1 MPHGCLLSR
10 NNGLSHIL
18 ATHHQVGLIRYCV
31 CLASHQYLIHG
42 LGLASPFSASATA
55 LRRPAN
61 PAADWVV
68 KLIRSLHFPPPPR
81 NVWVCSSSLAISSVV
96 FHSYLRFPR
105 PVWACREP
113 PNIESFFS
121 TTTIHSSQSCV
132 GLVTSTSSASSGFLS
147 TGPRQSVPLTRKR
160 KVGAP
165 TANSVHITQTCYH
178 IDHRQQA
185 IQDHPATLGGRI
197 SGYKTE
203 RDRKR
208 REYLD

>member
-18 ATHHQVGLIRYCV
+18 AIHHQVDLIRYCV

-68 KLIRSLHFPPPPR
+68 KLIRSLHFPPPPG

-96 FHSYLRFPR
+96 FHFYLRFPR

-113 PNIESFFS
+113 PNIESFFFNYNHSFVSKLCRSGYQHFLCVLWLPLNRLAPICTIDPPEKSWGPDGKFSAYHPGVLSYRPS
-121 TTTIHSSQSCV
+121 TTNDSR
-132 GLVTSTSSASSGFLS
+132 AS
-147 TGPRQSVPLTRKR
+147 RNV
-160 KVGAP
+160 
-165 TANSVHITQTCYH
+165 
-178 IDHRQQA
+178 
-185 IQDHPATLGGRI
+185 
-197 SGYKTE
+197 
-203 RDRKR
+203 
-208 REYLD
+208 